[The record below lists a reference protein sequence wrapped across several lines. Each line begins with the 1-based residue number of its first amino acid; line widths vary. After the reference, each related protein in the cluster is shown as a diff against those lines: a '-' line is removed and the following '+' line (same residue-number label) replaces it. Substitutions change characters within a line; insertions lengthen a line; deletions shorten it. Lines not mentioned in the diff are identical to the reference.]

1 MVDIQICVSTNAS
14 EIERQKYN
22 INQESV
28 YEFTATGFAENAYEG
43 IVTFFCPPRA
53 VDPGLIEIIVNL
65 KELAETVI
73 AWGTIFGAII
83 SFCRKNKN
91 YEYLITIKRKK
102 KDKEIEIEIP
112 IDGNEDSKE
121 DSKEIINKVKKWF
134 ND

>member
-1 MVDIQICVSTNAS
+1 MVDIQIYISTNAS
-14 EIERQKYN
+14 ETERQKYN
-22 INQESV
+22 IDQESV
-28 YEFTATGFAENAYEG
+28 YEFTAIGFAESAFEG

-121 DSKEIINKVKKWF
+121 IINKVKKWF

>member
-1 MVDIQICVSTNAS
+1 MVDIQIRVSTNAS

-28 YEFTATGFAENAYEG
+28 YEFTGVGFCENAYAG
-43 IVTFFCPPRA
+43 TVAFFCPPRA
-53 VDPGLIEIIVNL
+53 VEPGVIEIIVNL
-65 KELAETVI
+65 KDLAETVI

-91 YEYLITIKRKK
+91 YEYLVTIKKK
-102 KDKEIEIEIP
+102 KEDKEIEVEIP
-112 IDGNEDSKE
+112 IDAEKDSE
-121 DSKEIINKVKKWF
+121 EIINKVKEWF